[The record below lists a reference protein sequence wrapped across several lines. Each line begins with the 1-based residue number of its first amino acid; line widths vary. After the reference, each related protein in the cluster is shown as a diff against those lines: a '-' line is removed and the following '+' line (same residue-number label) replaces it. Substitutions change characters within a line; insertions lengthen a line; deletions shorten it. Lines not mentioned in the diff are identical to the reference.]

1 MRLFFSAL
9 AFFSLVRL
17 AQAHAV
23 PDIPVRSFFTQDG
36 KCTITIEVDP
46 RCFAAD
52 PNTEPSL
59 LNAVLPSMDE
69 AQRASLKAKAADL
82 VRRYVEFFFD
92 PSGPVTPEFR
102 FDFTGH
108 AQMPLSAEEDVVVL
122 TGTCEAQVP
131 AGSTAWRIRATKA
144 TPLAVVFRNYLEG
157 MENPKFSVLFPG
169 ETSFP
174 FEFNKAQEPLQ
185 HIVFGSCLNMT
196 EHPMLDRAAALP
208 MELFLFMGDNIYADT
223 TDMAVMR
230 AKYQA
235 LNQSTFLQAVRA
247 KAHVLA
253 TWDDH
258 DFGLNDG
265 GADYPKRRES
275 QKEFLDWLSVPASSS
290 IRSQEGVYQT
300 RSFGPEGKR
309 LQVILL
315 DTRYFRS
322 PLKRVSK
329 EMGTQGGASVPHD
342 DTSTTMLGAAQWQWL
357 EGVLKQPAEL
367 RLIVSSIQFASEAS
381 GSESWA
387 NFPHEQKRLVDLIA
401 STRANGVVF
410 LSGDRHWCEFS
421 VLSDGA
427 PYPLYD
433 FTASSMTQVH
443 KRGTP
448 TLNKNRLLPKTFHQ
462 PNVGTL
468 DVDWTQNE
476 PTLTFRIVDV
486 SGMIQI
492 EKMLRLGEL
501 RPKNR

>member
-9 AFFSLVRL
+9 ALVSLVRL

-59 LNAVLPSMDE
+59 LNAVLPSMNE

-82 VRRYVEFFFD
+82 ARRYVEFFFD
-92 PSGPVTPEFR
+92 PSGPVTPEFK
-102 FDFTGH
+102 FEFTGH
-108 AQMPLSAEEDVVVL
+108 AQLPLSAEEDVVVL

-131 AGSTAWRIRATKA
+131 LGSTAWRIRATKE

-157 MENPKFSVLFPG
+157 TENPKFSVLFPG

-185 HIVFGSCLNMT
+185 DIVFGSCLNLT
-196 EHPMLDRAAALP
+196 EHPMLDQAATLP
-208 MELFLFMGDNIYADT
+208 MKLFLFMGDNIYADT
-223 TDMAVMR
+223 EDMAVMR
-230 AKYQA
+230 AKYQT
-235 LNQSTFLQAVRA
+235 LSQSTFLQSVRA
-247 KAHVLA
+247 KAQILA

-275 QKEFLDWLSVPASSS
+275 QKEFLDWMLVPASSTL
-290 IRSQEGVYQT
+290 RSQEGVYQS
-300 RSFGPEGKR
+300 RRFGPEGKR
-309 LQVILL
+309 IQVILL

-322 PLKRVSK
+322 PLKRVPK
-329 EMGTQGGASVPHD
+329 EQGAQGGVAVPHI
-342 DTSTTMLGAAQWQWL
+342 DTSTTILGSAQWQWL
-357 EGVLKQPAEL
+357 ENALKQTAEI
-367 RLIVSSIQFASEAS
+367 RLIVSSIQFAAEPS

-401 STRANGVVF
+401 NTRANGVIF

-421 VLSDGA
+421 ALTEGV

-433 FTASSMTQVH
+433 FTASSMTQEH
-443 KRGTP
+443 QRGTP
-448 TLNKNRLLPKTFHQ
+448 TPNKNRLLPKTFHQ

-468 DVDWTQNE
+468 HVDWKLND
-476 PTLTFRIVDV
+476 PILTFRIVDAT
-486 SGMIQI
+486 GGIQI
-492 EKMLRLGEL
+492 EKMIRLEEL
-501 RPKNR
+501 RPN

>member
-9 AFFSLVRL
+9 AFFALVRL

-36 KCTITIEVDP
+36 KCTITVEVDP

-52 PNTEPSL
+52 PNAEPSL
-59 LNAVLPSMDE
+59 LNAVLPSMAED
-69 AQRASLKAKAADL
+69 QRAALKAKAADL

-92 PSGPVTPEFR
+92 PSGTVTPEFQ
-102 FDFTGH
+102 FEFTGH
-108 AQMPLSAEEDVVVL
+108 AQLPLSAEEDVVVL
-122 TGTCEAQVP
+122 TGTWETQVP
-131 AGSTAWRIRATKA
+131 SRSTAWRIRATKE

-174 FEFNKAQEPLQ
+174 FEFGKAPEPLQ
-185 HIVFGSCLNMT
+185 HIVFGSCLNVT
-196 EHPMLDRAAALP
+196 EHPMLDRAASLP

-235 LNQSTFLQAVRA
+235 LSQSTFFQAVRA
-247 KAHVLA
+247 KSLMLA

-258 DFGLNDG
+258 DYGLNDG
-265 GADYPKRRES
+265 GADYPKRSES
-275 QKEFLDWLSVPASSS
+275 QKEFLDWMSVPAGAPL
-290 IRSQEGVYQT
+290 RAQEGVYQS

-322 PLKRVSK
+322 PLKRVPK
-329 EMGTQGGASVPHD
+329 EQGTPGGSSVPHE
-342 DTSTTMLGAAQWQWL
+342 DTSTTMLGTAQWQWL
-357 EGVLKQPAEL
+357 EGVLKQPAEV
-367 RLIVSSIQFASEAS
+367 RLIVSSIQFAAEAS

-410 LSGDRHWCEFS
+410 VSGDRHWCEFS
-421 VLSDGA
+421 ALTVGA

-443 KRGTP
+443 QRGTP
-448 TLNKNRLLPKTFHQ
+448 TQNKFRLLPKTFHQ

-468 DVDWTQNE
+468 DIDWSQAD
-476 PTLTFRIVDV
+476 PALTFRILDV
-486 SGMIQI
+486 EGATQI
-492 EKMLRLGEL
+492 EKVVRLGEL
-501 RPKNR
+501 QAK